1 MAFEISGKSWKDYKE
16 RVLDDNGWDPF
27 WSTRAHKKLK
37 QKAQGIPIGEPLY
50 DYSFGQVRDAAQ
62 ALGINNIKRP
72 EQVEAVLNRI
82 RNPVMAQAA
91 APEPEP
97 PAPTQTPTYTP
108 TTLPVND
115 PYAAAATQPTTAA
128 PTTAAPTTTS
138 APAQP
143 SFNDQLSAIA
153 NSFAAERSAFQKQI
167 ADMQAAN
174 EARMSQMMNQMQTY
188 QQQAAQS
195 QRELMIGLQAR
206 DRNPADVRM
215 ARSRGQRRGL
225 SGTGTTGY
233 FGRGDMR
240 ISSLN
245 VPTTNILSSLNVPTS
260 NISRGSFV

>member
-1 MAFEISGKSWKDYKE
+1 MAFSIDGKTWQDYQSSTLSGESYGGTPK
-16 RVLDDNGWDPF
+16 G
-27 WSTRAHKKLK
+27 A
-37 QKAQGIPIGEPLY
+37 PLY

-62 ALGINNIKRP
+62 ALGIRNINRQS
-72 EQVEAVLNRI
+72 EVEAVLNRI
-82 RNPVMAQAA
+82 RNPVAAQAA
-91 APEPEP
+91 APTPAP
-97 PAPTQTPTYTP
+97 TPAPTQTPTYTP

-115 PYAAAATQPTTAA
+115 PYTAATTAPAETPT
-128 PTTAAPTTTS
+128 PTTTPTPSS

-143 SFNDQLSAIA
+143 SFSDQLAEIS
-153 NSFAAERSAFQKQI
+153 NMLAAERSGFQQQI

-174 EARMSQMMNQMQTY
+174 EERMNQMMNQMQTY

-240 ISSLN
+240 INSLN
-245 VPTTNILSSLNVPTS
+245 VPTTNLSIAAS
-260 NISRGSFV
+260 NPAAGSFA

>member
-27 WSTRAHKKLK
+27 WSTPAHKKLK

-128 PTTAAPTTTS
+128 PTTTS
-138 APAQP
+138 APEQP
-143 SFNDQLSAIA
+143 SFSDQLKEIA
-153 NSFAAERSAFQKQI
+153 NTFATERTNFQQQI

-174 EARMSQMMNQMQTY
+174 ETRMTEMINQMQTY